1 VRHTPF
7 LARVWG
13 IEKAALERRFL
24 ENARASSSRSEM
36 ARTRQLV
43 APKGTGALLSCAL
56 SPHDGGASLAVGGEN
71 AAALVFDLRG
81 AHLVAHRL
89 TAASGCFDRQDA
101 VPCVAYNLAAPH
113 ALYCASGRTVT
124 AWDLRRL
131 PGATDARGARY
142 GGDGATKSAP
152 PTSDRCH
159 RAPDDDGE
167 FANANDDALS
177 TEKKTN
183 DRGAIDVYAHNS
195 DEINHFVIDR
205 KGAFMYAADDNCEV
219 AVVNVDCG
227 KAGGVKTK
235 TLRNDGHENF
245 VSCVALRGHK
255 PREVV
260 SGGLDARV
268 CVWDR
273 DRSAPVKRWSVSELI
288 DAFDA
293 RVAEDADANVGEHPS
308 PMMNPPFVHCVATW
322 ACERDPAHLDTKR
335 LAAAA
340 CGDGTV
346 ALVDLDFEAKK
357 RDGKEKKSDSYVWR
371 ARRELVRPVR
381 PRRLPR
387 ARRARRRAR
396 VRDVARLV
404 SWVGRRRVRGV
415 GGERS
420 RDQTLATARRRRRIF
435 FTRARRSR
443 RERRERYPR
452 AREKGELDGAR
463 VFARGV
469 SRGRARVRGGH
480 LGDDKRVRCERVR
493 VRGGVLERNALFC
506 WEEKRLV
513 RNAKKS
519 AALFLYSTRKN
530 LRCVKPG
537 QPGMRAKKQTTGHRS
552 RASDARSSRRAPW
565 LRTRLSA
572 RPSGASSARARRA
585 ALPPRRPCARRS
597 FPRGAARPGARAASW
612 RWTDLARAGWAAT
625 TARWT
630 RTCFTSA

>member
-1 VRHTPF
+1 
-7 LARVWG
+7 
-13 IEKAALERRFL
+13 
-24 ENARASSSRSEM
+24 M

-152 PTSDRCH
+152 PTSATH

-167 FANANDDALS
+167 FANANDAASASQTRS
-177 TEKKTN
+177 TENEKKTN
-183 DRGAIDVYAHNS
+183 DRGAIDVYSHNS
-195 DEINHFVIDR
+195 DEINHFAIDR
-205 KGAFMYAADDNCEV
+205 KGKFMYAADDNCEV
-219 AVVNVDCG
+219 VVVDVAGG
-227 KAGGVKTK
+227 KAGGAKIK

-273 DRSAPVKRWSVSELI
+273 DKSKPIRRWSVSELI

-293 RVAEDADANVGEHPS
+293 RVAEVADANVGESVSRENPGARPS

-322 ACERDPAHLDTKR
+322 ACERDPAHADTRR

-357 RDGKEKKSDSYVWR
+357 
-371 ARRELVRPVR
+371 
-381 PRRLPR
+381 PR
-387 ARRARRRAR
+387 ATGKKKKATTSGARFFGDGSVPAVFLGRGALGGAHASATSHVSFPGWGDGDVVVSGGNDRAIKLWRWRRGDDQNESTFFSDDG
-396 VRDVARLV
+396 VVSSVANV
-404 SWVGRRRVRGV
+404 FA
-415 GGERS
+415 
-420 RDQTLATARRRRRIF
+420 TLAHGKKANWMAHAA
-435 FTRARRSR
+435 TREAC
-443 RERRERYPR
+443 P
-452 AREKGELDGAR
+452 G
-463 VFARGV
+463 
-469 SRGRARVRGGH
+469 GGH
-480 LGDDKRVRCERVR
+480 VFVADTSETI
-493 VRGGVLERNALFC
+493 GVYDANAF
-506 WEEKRLV
+506 
-513 RNAKKS
+513 A
-519 AALFLYSTRKN
+519 
-530 LRCVKPG
+530 
-537 QPGMRAKKQTTGHRS
+537 
-552 RASDARSSRRAPW
+552 
-565 LRTRLSA
+565 
-572 RPSGASSARARRA
+572 
-585 ALPPRRPCARRS
+585 
-597 FPRGAARPGARAASW
+597 
-612 RWTDLARAGWAAT
+612 
-625 TARWT
+625 
-630 RTCFTSA
+630 

>member
-1 VRHTPF
+1 
-7 LARVWG
+7 
-13 IEKAALERRFL
+13 
-24 ENARASSSRSEM
+24 
-36 ARTRQLV
+36 
-43 APKGTGALLSCAL
+43 
-56 SPHDGGASLAVGGEN
+56 
-71 AAALVFDLRG
+71 
-81 AHLVAHRL
+81 
-89 TAASGCFDRQDA
+89 
-101 VPCVAYNLAAPH
+101 VAYNLAAPH

-357 RDGKEKKSDSYVWR
+357 PKSATGKKKKATHTSGARGANLSVPSVPAVFLGRGALGGAHASATSHVSFPGGETASSWCRGGTIARSNSGDGAKATTDFFHASAEVSSRAPRALPSRTGERRIGWRTRLR
-371 ARRELVRPVR
+371 ARRVPGEGTCSWRT
-381 PRRLPR
+381 PRRR
-387 ARRARRRAR
+387 
-396 VRDVARLV
+396 
-404 SWVGRRRVRGV
+404 
-415 GGERS
+415 
-420 RDQTLATARRRRRIF
+420 
-435 FTRARRSR
+435 
-443 RERRERYPR
+443 
-452 AREKGELDGAR
+452 
-463 VFARGV
+463 
-469 SRGRARVRGGH
+469 
-480 LGDDKRVRCERVR
+480 
-493 VRGGVLERNALFC
+493 
-506 WEEKRLV
+506 
-513 RNAKKS
+513 
-519 AALFLYSTRKN
+519 
-530 LRCVKPG
+530 
-537 QPGMRAKKQTTGHRS
+537 
-552 RASDARSSRRAPW
+552 
-565 LRTRLSA
+565 
-572 RPSGASSARARRA
+572 
-585 ALPPRRPCARRS
+585 
-597 FPRGAARPGARAASW
+597 
-612 RWTDLARAGWAAT
+612 
-625 TARWT
+625 
-630 RTCFTSA
+630 

>member
-1 VRHTPF
+1 LGQLKFSRPG
-7 LARVWG
+7 ARV
-13 IEKAALERRFL
+13 EKAALERRFR

-89 TAASGCFDRQDA
+89 TAASGCFDSEDA

-357 RDGKEKKSDSYVWR
+357 PKSATGKKKKATHTSGARGANLSVPSVPAVFLGRGALGGAHASATSHVSFPGWGDGEFVVSGGNDRAIKLWR
-371 ARRELVRPVR
+371 RREGDDGFFSRERGGLVASAASV
-381 PRRLPR
+381 
-387 ARRARRRAR
+387 
-396 VRDVARLV
+396 
-404 SWVGRRRVRGV
+404 
-415 GGERS
+415 
-420 RDQTLATARRRRRIF
+420 TLAHGRKANWM
-435 FTRARRSR
+435 AHASSR
-443 RERRERYPR
+443 EACP
-452 AREKGELDGAR
+452 G
-463 VFARGV
+463 
-469 SRGRARVRGGH
+469 GGH
-480 LGDDKRVRCERVR
+480 VFVADTSETISVYDA
-493 VRGGVLERNALFC
+493 NAF
-506 WEEKRLV
+506 
-513 RNAKKS
+513 A
-519 AALFLYSTRKN
+519 
-530 LRCVKPG
+530 
-537 QPGMRAKKQTTGHRS
+537 
-552 RASDARSSRRAPW
+552 
-565 LRTRLSA
+565 
-572 RPSGASSARARRA
+572 
-585 ALPPRRPCARRS
+585 
-597 FPRGAARPGARAASW
+597 
-612 RWTDLARAGWAAT
+612 
-625 TARWT
+625 
-630 RTCFTSA
+630 